1 MSPVGRKDILVMKV
15 MGKDMKLSVSNSI
28 QPLFKILAVKKHLE
42 NEMDV
47 SHKAGI
53 PQHGMRCP
61 IFAAMSY
68 TSAPIC

>member
-1 MSPVGRKDILVMKV
+1 

-42 NEMDV
+42 NGMDV

-53 PQHGMRCP
+53 PQPGMRYP

-68 TSAPIC
+68 TSASIC